1 MQVKRMDLDGTG
13 SPAGLVTKI
22 LKAEPQLPVPVPIE
36 ELARQLDIKEI
47 ARLETD
53 GFEGGLLTDE
63 ARSSGI
69 ILVSDAARRGRR
81 RFTIGHELGHFLIP
95 THKPKQGAEFLC
107 SRDDMRRW
115 SGKDQD
121 SYVRMEVQANEFAAL
136 ILMPPPFW
144 RKAMAAYR
152 DPALSQVVDLA
163 GKFDVSKEASARTYA
178 QYHDELV
185 AIIVV
190 KNGNAD
196 KIYRD
201 PVRFP
206 YMSVKVGSPVPRQSV
221 FHRAPKTL
229 DAPSAIEEV
238 APETWLQSD
247 WGKRLPKLYEQVFFQ
262 QDGFALLMLWAE
274 PAEEEEEDA
283 DEDRTSKQRLQDR
296 QSRWRS

>member
-1 MQVKRMDLDGTG
+1 MDLDGTG

-36 ELARQLDIKEI
+36 DLARQLDIKEI
-47 ARLETD
+47 ARLETH

-69 ILVSDAARRGRR
+69 ILVNDAARRGRR

-95 THKPKQGAEFLC
+95 THKPKHGAEFLC

-115 SGKDQD
+115 SDKDQD
-121 SYVRMEVQANEFAAL
+121 NYVRMEVQANEFAAL

-144 RKAMAAYR
+144 RKEMAAYR
-152 DPALSQVVDLA
+152 DPALSQVIDLA
-163 GKFDVSKEASARTYA
+163 GKFDVSKEAAARTSA
-178 QYHDELV
+178 QYHDHLV

-190 KNGNAD
+190 KDGKID

-206 YMSVKVGSPVPRQSV
+206 YMSMKVGQLVPRQSI
-221 FHRAPKTL
+221 FHSASKTL
-229 DAPSAIEEV
+229 DAPSDIQEV
-238 APETWLQSD
+238 GAETWLQSD
-247 WGKRLPKLYEQVFFQ
+247 WGKRLPTLYEQVFFQ
-262 QDGFALLMLWAE
+262 QGGFALLMLWAE
-274 PAEEEEEDA
+274 PAEEAEEDA